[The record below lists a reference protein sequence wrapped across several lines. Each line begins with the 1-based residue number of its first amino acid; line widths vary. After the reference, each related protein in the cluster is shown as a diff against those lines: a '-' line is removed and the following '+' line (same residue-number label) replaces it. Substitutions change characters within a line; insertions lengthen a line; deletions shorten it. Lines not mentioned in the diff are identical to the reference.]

1 MMNKIYKVVF
11 NQTLQVFQVV
21 SEFAKGHSKAETPKA
36 LKKNMSPLSAK
47 TWTAV
52 LAAVGILSG
61 GFVFAA
67 DTAAVTVSNGT
78 NTTATSTVD
87 ATDGYTDY
95 KVNLND
101 NIVLDSVTTGSTIMN
116 ANGVTVGGVNGVSL
130 TSAGLNNGGNAI
142 TNVEAG
148 TNGTDAVNVNQ
159 MNTAAAASKN
169 TVSNGTN
176 TTVSSSTA
184 ADGHTNYQV
193 NLSGAISLSSVT
205 TGNTVMNTNG
215 VTIGSGSTAVSL
227 TSVGLNNGGNTIT
240 NVKAGTNGTDVVNV
254 SQMNA
259 ATAGSKTTVS
269 NGTNT
274 TVSSSTAADGHTN
287 YQVNLNDA
295 ISLGSVTTGNTVM
308 NTNGVT
314 IGSGSTAVSLT
325 STGLNNGGNK
335 ITNVA
340 AGTADTDAVNKGQM
354 TNAIDESMKY
364 FKANSTGTEA
374 SATGSDAVAVGSGAV
389 SGGSEAVALGLNTA
403 ADGDQ
408 SLALGVNAGTSS
420 GTTGAIAVGNTA
432 KASQNGAVAIGQNSA
447 ANGKRSTV
455 VGDSAQAVGD
465 QALALGA
472 SASASGTN
480 GTALGTSAST
490 AGSSATA
497 VGSHAS
503 AAGGSAAAI
512 GDSASASGGDSVAL
526 GASSQASGTNDI
538 SLGASAGVG
547 TQSGSTSKTQQN
559 RISIGANAGQNGSGN
574 ENTAIGLNAGD
585 NVSGNFNVAMG
596 SSAGGATSGDDN
608 TAIGYEAN
616 KNGSGSH
623 STAVG
628 ASTTASSA
636 ATALG
641 YKAAAVGNNSVA
653 VGYAAQANGSSG
665 VAVGDGAKAA
675 DNSIALGHNSAA
687 SRSDSSGNAY
697 LTGQAAGIYGV
708 VSVGSSEGDITFQR
722 RIINVADG
730 SNGTDAVNVNQL
742 KAAQTSVATLIGGGV
757 TLNTDGSYGQF
768 SLTDKNGTVHSY
780 DTLAAALGAVTSDQI
795 QVATADAVT
804 YTDGNKTN
812 INANGTISK
821 VTAATSSDQAVNLG
835 QMNSAIAASQTKYYS
850 VNSNES
856 DNQDNTGATGE
867 NAIAA
872 GPAATAVGDR
882 SISIGDNTKAQGT
895 NSIAIGNSN
904 TTSDRQATA
913 YGQSSIAIGSSA
925 SSAGNNSIALG
936 NYALTEVQNSTST
949 TVNSAIAIGDQAQ
962 ATSDQAVALGKNAHA
977 SGVNAFAQGNTSSA
991 TNESSIA
998 VGTNASSSGTAS
1010 TVIGKNSAV
1019 SGTHSGLIG
1028 TSMSTDTNQT
1038 GQALTGSDTY
1048 VVGNGNG
1055 TVGGTNSS
1063 IMGNSNTVGTTVTD
1077 PNGITH
1083 SYNTVNTSILGNS
1096 NTVTAQDA
1104 DVIGHDNTVG
1114 KKNLN
1119 AAGIADGTIDTAAG
1133 SGVFGG
1139 NNTVYG
1145 SGNRIIGNNNTDSN
1159 LDGVFILGNNVT
1171 AGLADSVYLG
1181 NNSAYVIG
1189 SDASSST
1196 TAGVNSY
1203 SSVTIG
1209 SGNYTFA
1216 GANAAGVV
1224 TVGSV
1229 GSERRIQ
1236 NVSAGLV
1243 SSTSTDAVNGSQLY
1257 TLTQPLRFAGDNSTV
1272 GSYSNA
1278 GALDKNVIQRSSDQA
1293 LKITGGANLNNLSS
1307 NNIGVVASTD
1317 TNTLTVQLAKDL
1329 TGLNSVTT
1337 GNTVMNTN
1345 GVTIG
1350 SGSSAVSLT
1359 NNGLSNGNNT
1369 ITNVKAGV
1377 NGTDAVNVSQLN
1389 TAAAKATTT
1398 VSNGTNTTVSSTT
1411 ATDGH
1416 TNYQVNLN
1424 DKITLGSGANAVT
1437 VDGTAGAVTA
1447 GAKVSLDGVN
1457 GRGTVGNVTINGSG
1471 TTGTVNGL
1479 TNKTW
1484 DPNNYVSGQAATED
1498 QLKLAV
1504 NTSNTTVTN
1513 AGLNFAGNDGTVIHK
1528 NLGDQLNIVGGYTGN
1543 GTTSSKNIKT
1553 VKNQSGNLEIQMAD
1567 DAVFNSLTTGNTV
1580 MNNSGITI
1588 GSGSS
1593 AVSLTNTGLNNGGQK
1608 ITNVAAGTVS
1618 ATSTD
1623 AVNGSQLN
1631 TAAIKATTTVSDGT
1645 NTHVTSSTAIDGHT
1659 DYQVNLNDTVTL
1671 GSGADA
1677 VTLDGTKGTV
1687 TAGTGDNAVTVN
1699 GTNGTIQAGT
1709 KVSLDGVNG
1718 SGTIGN
1724 VIVNGSGSTGTVN
1737 GLTNKTWD
1745 PNNYVSGQAAT
1756 EDQLK
1761 QVGTTLS
1768 SAGLNFVGNDGQS
1781 IHKDLGSTLNVVG
1794 GYTGTGST
1802 SAGNIKTVKNTDG
1815 DLEIQMA
1822 DNAVFNSVTTG
1833 NTILNSSGVTIGSGD
1848 ATVSLTDAGLNNGGN
1863 KITNVAA
1870 GTADTDGVNVSQLNQ
1885 SAAAAKTTVSQGK
1898 NITVTETPEE
1908 DGHTD
1913 YSVALNDAVTLGSGN
1928 TAVFLDGT
1936 AGTITAGIGSN
1947 AVSLNGTNG
1956 TITSGLVTVN
1966 GSAGTVNGL
1975 TNKTWDPDDYVSGQA
1990 ATEDQ
1995 LQLATA
2001 GVKESG
2007 LDFSGNDGAII
2018 HKNLGEQ
2025 LNIVGGYTGSGT
2037 TSSKNIKTVKNTDGD
2052 LEIQMADDAVFN
2064 SVTTGNTVM
2073 NTNGVTTT
2081 DTNGNTTSVT
2091 GSGVTTTDTAGHTT
2105 SVTAEGV
2112 TAVDADGNS
2121 SALSST
2127 GLTTTD
2133 AAGNTT
2139 SVTGNGMT
2147 ITGENGKN
2155 VSLTSNGLDNG
2166 GNKITN
2172 VAAGTA
2178 DTDAVNVSQLNAAA
2192 AAAKTTVSQGKNIT
2206 VTSVQKDD
2214 GHTDYNVAL
2223 NDTITLGSGTNAV
2236 TVDGTTGA
2244 VTTGNTA
2251 IYGDKIVTGATTITD
2266 QGVITAG
2273 TGDNAV
2279 KIDGTAGT
2287 ISAGTK
2293 VSFDGTQGT
2302 GTIGNVTINGNG
2314 STGTVNGLTNKT
2326 WEPDNYVSGQAASED
2341 QLKVLDDRTVQYDRN
2356 EDGTVNKGQIT
2367 LAGDGGTK
2375 ITNVTAG
2382 TLSSDSTDAVNG
2394 SQLYATNQ
2402 AVINNSQS
2410 INILGNSINKLD
2422 NRVNKVGAGAAA
2434 LAALHPLDFDPDN
2447 KWDFAAGFGNYRDA
2461 TAVAVGAFYRP
2472 NEDTMFSVGGNF
2484 GNGENMVN
2492 AGVSWKFGQKS
2503 HISRSRVSMAKDMLA
2518 MKNQIETLTK
2528 KLAAYESG
2536 QPVKLA
2542 PIATGAMTFPD
2553 VPENHWAYEYVKNLA
2568 ERGYLKGYPD
2578 GEFKGDR
2585 AMTRYEY
2592 AAIIYRALQN
2602 GAPSDGNMTR
2612 SVDDFG
2618 PELVK
2623 VQNIDRFR
2631 VDRISGKDN
2640 DRHKVERVRVNDKD
2654 DKAQNVYRDV
2664 YGNHIQK

>member
-1 MMNKIYKVVF
+1 M
-11 NQTLQVFQVV
+11 
-21 SEFAKGHSKAETPKA
+21 
-36 LKKNMSPLSAK
+36 
-47 TWTAV
+47 
-52 LAAVGILSG
+52 
-61 GFVFAA
+61 
-67 DTAAVTVSNGT
+67 
-78 NTTATSTVD
+78 
-87 ATDGYTDY
+87 
-95 KVNLND
+95 
-101 NIVLDSVTTGSTIMN
+101 
-116 ANGVTVGGVNGVSL
+116 
-130 TSAGLNNGGNAI
+130 
-142 TNVEAG
+142 
-148 TNGTDAVNVNQ
+148 
-159 MNTAAAASKN
+159 
-169 TVSNGTN
+169 
-176 TTVSSSTA
+176 
-184 ADGHTNYQV
+184 
-193 NLSGAISLSSVT
+193 
-205 TGNTVMNTNG
+205 
-215 VTIGSGSTAVSL
+215 
-227 TSVGLNNGGNTIT
+227 
-240 NVKAGTNGTDVVNV
+240 
-254 SQMNA
+254 
-259 ATAGSKTTVS
+259 
-269 NGTNT
+269 
-274 TVSSSTAADGHTN
+274 
-287 YQVNLNDA
+287 
-295 ISLGSVTTGNTVM
+295 
-308 NTNGVT
+308 
-314 IGSGSTAVSLT
+314 
-325 STGLNNGGNK
+325 
-335 ITNVA
+335 
-340 AGTADTDAVNKGQM
+340 
-354 TNAIDESMKY
+354 
-364 FKANSTGTEA
+364 
-374 SATGSDAVAVGSGAV
+374 
-389 SGGSEAVALGLNTA
+389 
-403 ADGDQ
+403 
-408 SLALGVNAGTSS
+408 
-420 GTTGAIAVGNTA
+420 
-432 KASQNGAVAIGQNSA
+432 
-447 ANGKRSTV
+447 
-455 VGDSAQAVGD
+455 
-465 QALALGA
+465 
-472 SASASGTN
+472 
-480 GTALGTSAST
+480 
-490 AGSSATA
+490 
-497 VGSHAS
+497 
-503 AAGGSAAAI
+503 
-512 GDSASASGGDSVAL
+512 AL

-856 DNQDNTGATGE
+856 GNQNNTGATGE

-1236 NVSAGLV
+1236 NVAAGLV
-1243 SSTSTDAVNGSQLY
+1243 SANSTDAVNGSQLYTMTRPLRFAGDNSTIGTTSGSDVNVLHRGSDQAMSLLGGADGDKLSDNNIGVVADAANNKMTVKLAKDVTGLNSITSKNVNAETVKAGDTTVNNQGVTIAGGPSVTKEGINANGTKITNVAAGTEDTDAVNVSQLTKQSADLTEKGFGLKDQDGNIVHKSLGKDIEVTGDGKNISTKVENGTMKVVLNDDLNVNSVTTADADGNQTVTQGSGMTVTDKDGNETTIGAGGITITPKDLAPGTSSVSLTKNGLDNGGNQIHNVAAGTAGTDAVNVSQLQDEIAKNATKLADGKNTTVTGTGTTENPYKVNVNDNLNLGEKGENGIDGSIGVTGKDGSAVTINGKDGSIGMNGKDGKDGLTMKSAKGQDGVDGSNGANGMTRIVYEDDGHVPHEVATLDDGLKFAGNTGSVAKKLNSTMTIKGNGTKEDKEYDASNIKTVVDAQGDLVIGLDKNLKADTVTVGGQGKDGADGINGAIGVKGADGKDGVTISSIGKDGTNGTDGHIGINGKDGASADIHVVKGANGVDGTDGYNGTDGIDRIVYEDHNGNTQTVATMNDGMKYGGDVGNVINKKLNGQVNVVGGITDSSKLSTEDNIGVVSDGSDNLKVRLSKDLKGLDSVTTKTVTADTGNITTVNASTVNVGDTTITTGGMTIQNGSAGQDVTLNKDGLNNGGNKITNVAPGDISSTSTDAVNGSQLY
-1257 TLTQPLRFAGDNSTV
+1257 G
-1272 GSYSNA
+1272 
-1278 GALDKNVIQRSSDQA
+1278 
-1293 LKITGGANLNNLSS
+1293 
-1307 NNIGVVASTD
+1307 
-1317 TNTLTVQLAKDL
+1317 
-1329 TGLNSVTT
+1329 
-1337 GNTVMNTN
+1337 
-1345 GVTIG
+1345 
-1350 SGSSAVSLT
+1350 
-1359 NNGLSNGNNT
+1359 
-1369 ITNVKAGV
+1369 
-1377 NGTDAVNVSQLN
+1377 
-1389 TAAAKATTT
+1389 
-1398 VSNGTNTTVSSTT
+1398 
-1411 ATDGH
+1411 
-1416 TNYQVNLN
+1416 
-1424 DKITLGSGANAVT
+1424 
-1437 VDGTAGAVTA
+1437 
-1447 GAKVSLDGVN
+1447 
-1457 GRGTVGNVTINGSG
+1457 
-1471 TTGTVNGL
+1471 
-1479 TNKTW
+1479 
-1484 DPNNYVSGQAATED
+1484 
-1498 QLKLAV
+1498 
-1504 NTSNTTVTN
+1504 
-1513 AGLNFAGNDGTVIHK
+1513 
-1528 NLGDQLNIVGGYTGN
+1528 
-1543 GTTSSKNIKT
+1543 
-1553 VKNQSGNLEIQMAD
+1553 
-1567 DAVFNSLTTGNTV
+1567 
-1580 MNNSGITI
+1580 
-1588 GSGSS
+1588 
-1593 AVSLTNTGLNNGGQK
+1593 
-1608 ITNVAAGTVS
+1608 
-1618 ATSTD
+1618 
-1623 AVNGSQLN
+1623 
-1631 TAAIKATTTVSDGT
+1631 
-1645 NTHVTSSTAIDGHT
+1645 
-1659 DYQVNLNDTVTL
+1659 
-1671 GSGADA
+1671 
-1677 VTLDGTKGTV
+1677 
-1687 TAGTGDNAVTVN
+1687 
-1699 GTNGTIQAGT
+1699 
-1709 KVSLDGVNG
+1709 
-1718 SGTIGN
+1718 
-1724 VIVNGSGSTGTVN
+1724 
-1737 GLTNKTWD
+1737 
-1745 PNNYVSGQAAT
+1745 
-1756 EDQLK
+1756 
-1761 QVGTTLS
+1761 
-1768 SAGLNFVGNDGQS
+1768 
-1781 IHKDLGSTLNVVG
+1781 
-1794 GYTGTGST
+1794 
-1802 SAGNIKTVKNTDG
+1802 
-1815 DLEIQMA
+1815 
-1822 DNAVFNSVTTG
+1822 
-1833 NTILNSSGVTIGSGD
+1833 
-1848 ATVSLTDAGLNNGGN
+1848 
-1863 KITNVAA
+1863 
-1870 GTADTDGVNVSQLNQ
+1870 
-1885 SAAAAKTTVSQGK
+1885 
-1898 NITVTETPEE
+1898 TETR
-1908 DGHTD
+1908 
-1913 YSVALNDAVTLGSGN
+1913 
-1928 TAVFLDGT
+1928 
-1936 AGTITAGIGSN
+1936 
-1947 AVSLNGTNG
+1947 
-1956 TITSGLVTVN
+1956 
-1966 GSAGTVNGL
+1966 
-1975 TNKTWDPDDYVSGQA
+1975 
-1990 ATEDQ
+1990 
-1995 LQLATA
+1995 
-2001 GVKESG
+2001 
-2007 LDFSGNDGAII
+2007 
-2018 HKNLGEQ
+2018 
-2025 LNIVGGYTGSGT
+2025 
-2037 TSSKNIKTVKNTDGD
+2037 
-2052 LEIQMADDAVFN
+2052 
-2064 SVTTGNTVM
+2064 
-2073 NTNGVTTT
+2073 
-2081 DTNGNTTSVT
+2081 
-2091 GSGVTTTDTAGHTT
+2091 
-2105 SVTAEGV
+2105 
-2112 TAVDADGNS
+2112 
-2121 SALSST
+2121 
-2127 GLTTTD
+2127 
-2133 AAGNTT
+2133 
-2139 SVTGNGMT
+2139 
-2147 ITGENGKN
+2147 
-2155 VSLTSNGLDNG
+2155 
-2166 GNKITN
+2166 
-2172 VAAGTA
+2172 
-2178 DTDAVNVSQLNAAA
+2178 
-2192 AAAKTTVSQGKNIT
+2192 
-2206 VTSVQKDD
+2206 
-2214 GHTDYNVAL
+2214 
-2223 NDTITLGSGTNAV
+2223 
-2236 TVDGTTGA
+2236 
-2244 VTTGNTA
+2244 
-2251 IYGDKIVTGATTITD
+2251 
-2266 QGVITAG
+2266 
-2273 TGDNAV
+2273 
-2279 KIDGTAGT
+2279 
-2287 ISAGTK
+2287 
-2293 VSFDGTQGT
+2293 
-2302 GTIGNVTINGNG
+2302 IN
-2314 STGTVNGLTNKT
+2314 
-2326 WEPDNYVSGQAASED
+2326 
-2341 QLKVLDDRTVQYDRN
+2341 R
-2356 EDGTVNKGQIT
+2356 
-2367 LAGDGGTK
+2367 
-2375 ITNVTAG
+2375 
-2382 TLSSDSTDAVNG
+2382 
-2394 SQLYATNQ
+2394 
-2402 AVINNSQS
+2402 
-2410 INILGNSINKLD
+2410 LGNRINH
-2422 NRVNKVGAGAAA
+2422 VGAGAAA
-2434 LAALHPLDFDPDN
+2434 LAGLHPLDFDPDD
-2447 KWDFAAGFGNYRDA
+2447 KWDFAAGYGNYKNA
-2461 TAVAVGAFYRP
+2461 NAVAIGAYYRP
-2472 NEDTMFSVGGNF
+2472 NEDTMFSVGGSF
-2484 GNGENMVN
+2484 SGGENMVN
-2492 AGVSWKFGQKS
+2492 VGVSWKFGQKS